1 MAVMRPALGHCLQSV
16 FACAFG
22 AGALVLAACRESIFT
37 STDPAIQLGSVTLW
51 AGGEIVLTSPAFS
64 GSDTL
69 PLVFLDDDTAQAR
82 YVPPDTVFAV
92 VPDSLGTRVLR
103 VQFPAG
109 LRVPVDIVRIAGGYV
124 GWWEGPRAWGHPVQ
138 WPVRGGPRFAVSG
151 ETRLLLVD
159 AATQT
164 YEPYLPDSLSKSMC
178 LKGPG
183 WDVDGGLVLIGNPQ
197 SALQTC
203 GALVAYRDPAAGI
216 VTDSGPI
223 GWWWQV
229 ARLGPG
235 DWLMYGKSHESHWIR
250 RTSGTPES
258 TESWCAWQ
266 PYGLA
271 VSSRGRAVPI
281 AAGICQDGI
290 PVYVHGVSGP
300 DYYIPGFWHTQG
312 AQFTDDGD
320 TLFMTATSRDTA
332 QGYVLA
338 ARLSQD
344 GSVIRSARNR
354 IWSDN
359 LLLDPNGRW
368 IYSVGTWGPNGPLVQ
383 VFDRASLRLLAT
395 MQPPPGVLSSAA
407 ATAAGLYYTP
417 ILDARTRTL
426 YVVCLNSFG
435 STFATFPMEVFSFQL
450 LD

>member
-1 MAVMRPALGHCLQSV
+1 
-16 FACAFG
+16 
-22 AGALVLAACRESIFT
+22 
-37 STDPAIQLGSVTLW
+37 VTLW
-51 AGGEIVLTSPAFS
+51 AGGEIVLTSPAFR

-69 PLVFLDDDTAQAR
+69 PLVLLDDDTAQVR
-82 YVPPDTVFAV
+82 YVPPDTVFAA

-103 VQFPAG
+103 VQFSSG
-109 LRVPVDIVRIAGGYV
+109 TRVPVDVVRIAGGYL
-124 GWWEGPRAWGHPVQ
+124 GWWEGPRAWGHPIQ

-159 AATQT
+159 AAMQT

-183 WDVDGGLVLIGNPQ
+183 WDVDGGLVLTGNPP
-197 SALQTC
+197 SVSSVC
-203 GALVAYRDPAAGI
+203 GAMVAYRDSAAG
-216 VTDSGPI
+216 VVSDSGPG

-229 ARLGPG
+229 ARLGPR
-235 DWLMYGKSHESHWIR
+235 DWLMYGKSFQSHWIR
-250 RTSGTPES
+250 RTSGTLD
-258 TESWCAWQ
+258 TATSWCASQ

-271 VSSRGRAVPI
+271 LSSTGRAVPI
-281 AAGICQDGI
+281 GASICLDGV
-290 PVYVHGVSGP
+290 PVYARGVTGP
-300 DYYIPGFWHTQG
+300 DYYIPGFWQTQG

-320 TLFMTATSRDTA
+320 TLYQAATSRDTA

-338 ARLSQD
+338 ARFARD
-344 GSVIRSARNR
+344 GSVIRSTRNR
-354 IWSDN
+354 LWSDN

-368 IYSVGTWGPNGPLVQ
+368 LYSIGTWGPNGPLVQ

-395 MQPPPGVLSSAA
+395 MQPPRGALPSAA
-407 ATAAGLYYTP
+407 ATAAGYYFSP

-426 YVVCLNSFG
+426 YVVCLWSFG
-435 STFATFPMEVFSFQL
+435 STFATLPMEVFSFRL